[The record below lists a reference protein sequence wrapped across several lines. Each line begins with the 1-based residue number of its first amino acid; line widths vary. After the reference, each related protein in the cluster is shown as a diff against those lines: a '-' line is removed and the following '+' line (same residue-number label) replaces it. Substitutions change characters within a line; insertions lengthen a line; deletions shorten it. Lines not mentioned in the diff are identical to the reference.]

1 MLPALMVAL
10 SLAEALLGHSHAIEE
25 ECLDGWIGVETSSL
39 AQQPDSF
46 YLNTLMMLS
55 IHAIPHSYLPP
66 PVPLAGH
73 YFKPHND
80 GAYARDDGSGERS
93 YLTLQLYLNGG
104 EQLVG
109 GDTTFLAT
117 DWPDGGRLIEDVGV
131 HPEPGRVL
139 IFEHKL
145 FHESSEVTR
154 GRKYVIRTDVMYRPS

>member
-1 MLPALMVAL
+1 VLPA
-10 SLAEALLGHSHAIEE
+10 
-25 ECLDGWIGVETSSL
+25 
-39 AQQPDSF
+39 QPNNLISF
-46 YLNTLMMLS
+46 YQTTLMMLS
-55 IHAIPHSYLPP
+55 INATPSCLPP